1 MDELIGSYVNDT
13 DPLKRAQYWLWSLAW
28 RNGDKSNMLQVLSKE
43 VEAERMKRDAL
54 AADNARLR
62 AEVVKLWECERC
74 GFRYDAAHSLDGTD
88 AEYSCPVCNE
98 GKLQSRADAAEG
110 LARALEAVEDWLSH
124 PPVGMSL
131 NEIVNREQ
139 ELREQVRAA
148 LAAYKQAGDKG
159 E

>member
-62 AEVVKLWECERC
+62 E
-74 GFRYDAAHSLDGTD
+74 
-88 AEYSCPVCNE
+88 
-98 GKLQSRADAAEG
+98 RADAAEG
-110 LARALEAVEDWLSH
+110 LVRVATELTRNASGNTGVQGLLYISEVDFARLAT
-124 PPVGMSL
+124 
-131 NEIVNREQ
+131 
-139 ELREQVRAA
+139 A
-148 LAAYKQAGDKG
+148 LAAYKQAQGKG
-159 E
+159 G

>member
-1 MDELIGSYVNDT
+1 
-13 DPLKRAQYWLWSLAW
+13 
-28 RNGDKSNMLQVLSKE
+28 
-43 VEAERMKRDAL
+43 
-54 AADNARLR
+54 
-62 AEVVKLWECERC
+62 
-74 GFRYDAAHSLDGTD
+74 
-88 AEYSCPVCNE
+88 VCNE

>member
-1 MDELIGSYVNDT
+1 MSELIGSYVNDT

-43 VEAERMKRDAL
+43 VEAERTKRDAL
-54 AADNARLR
+54 ESDNARLR

-110 LARALEAVEDWLSH
+110 LAGALEDAPE
-124 PPVGMSL
+124 PPRTESL
-131 NEIVNREQ
+131 QKWETFIFAYERWWGKRN
-139 ELREQVRAA
+139 AA
-148 LAAYKQAGDKG
+148 LAAYKQAQGT
-159 E
+159 